1 MFICSCVAWS
11 YWHLFCNRNGTEIIF
26 VSVCVCVYD
35 RVCVF
40 ACDCVCACDDVRN
53 LKFCQMWRHF
63 ECLHMKKS
71 EIYHVLLRL
80 ARKIGPQIVY
90 VEKNQK
96 YAVWWHADWY
106 PVGTVSDFELDLC
119 VCVSI
124 IFVPTDP
131 GVGSHLACNLISDLL
146 VTHTKSHL
154 CYLCYHTLVL
164 LTPNSGNCYHTS
176 V

>member
-1 MFICSCVAWS
+1 MKGSALADHPFVISVILVNFKHNVVNMVSINPLSKKITHSMVVGLGSGWQFICHYPIPILGQVNMYICSCVAWS
-11 YWHLFCNRNGTEIIF
+11 YWHLFCSRYGIQIIF
-26 VSVCVCVYD
+26 VSVIVFVFVSLCV
-35 RVCVF
+35 
-40 ACDCVCACDDVRN
+40 CDCVCACD
-53 LKFCQMWRHF
+53 F
-63 ECLHMKKS
+63 S
-71 EIYHVLLRL
+71 
-80 ARKIGPQIVY
+80 
-90 VEKNQK
+90 
-96 YAVWWHADWY
+96 
-106 PVGTVSDFELDLC
+106 TDLC